1 MMQTILIAEDEADIR
16 QLVSFN
22 LERETYKTITA
33 GDGKEALTLATSKIP
48 DLIILDL
55 MLPQISGL
63 DICRSIRK
71 SSDVPIIMVTAKDSE
86 ADRVAGLELGADDY
100 VTKPF
105 SVRELMSRVRAVLR
119 RTTSKTSTKEKSVKA
134 GNIEINLS
142 KYEAKV
148 DNNKIDLTPRE
159 FELLYAF
166 CENQGNLMSREQIF
180 DEIWIFF
187 PDPWPKKR
195 HSKRRF
201 LQLEIIKMLH
211 KKIKN
216 GGKLLISSDDKNYIA
231 WTLSLIFIGKYFSWL
246 AESLSDWRLPSNNY
260 FGSKYEK
267 KGLKSDREPYF
278 LKFLKI

>member
-1 MMQTILIAEDEADIR
+1 MSGKILLVEDEHRIAEPVIYNLKQEGFSVTHVDEGPIALEIFSEE
-16 QLVSFN
+16 SF
-22 LERETYKTITA
+22 
-33 GDGKEALTLATSKIP
+33 

-119 RTTSKTSTKEKSVKA
+119 RATSQSSTKEKALKA
-134 GNIEINLS
+134 GNIEINLT

-166 CENQGNLMSREQIF
+166 CEIQGNLMSREQIF
-180 DEIWIFF
+180 DEIWGYSFIGNTKTL
-187 PDPWPKKR
+187 DVHIQRIREKIEVDPKKP
-195 HSKRRF
+195 KRLITVR
-201 LQLEIIKMLH
+201 
-211 KKIKN
+211 
-216 GGKLLISSDDKNYIA
+216 GVGYKLVND
-231 WTLSLIFIGKYFSWL
+231 G
-246 AESLSDWRLPSNNY
+246 
-260 FGSKYEK
+260 
-267 KGLKSDREPYF
+267 
-278 LKFLKI
+278 